1 MSNNFVKDLIEKMS
15 IEQKIGS
22 LFTFG
27 FCGTTITP
35 INREAILKYHCGG
48 FRISPAIK
56 NFGSY
61 VSPESGKALVNIEP
75 GIAYKQ
81 QMPAP
86 YVTASQYKDIIA
98 ELQEVAA
105 QRDLNIPLHLSYDSE
120 GGGAENHTIGKYIR
134 WQSQMGLRAADDP
147 EFAYKTAYLA
157 GKQAKAMG
165 LTLIHS
171 PVLDINVCPENPGCG
186 VRSFSDRAEEVAIYA
201 EEAARGYIDAGV
213 IPTGKHFPNIGG
225 NDKDSHFDLIRV
237 TTDRET
243 MMKRDLLPYREL
255 IKKDLLPAIMPAHN
269 IYEAFDSEDVAT
281 VSSKILKDLLR
292 DELGFKGVV
301 TTDSMTMAGVAAKYG
316 IEKSCALALQAGA
329 DLVLMKADNH
339 LNGDCFESVLRFV
352 QDGKI
357 SEREIDKKVE
367 RVLSMKERFGLFGA
381 GAELDGSG
389 AETPEEERRGC
400 PVLTPSNVDPD
411 AMFADPEVIELNS
424 ILAKKTT
431 LIESD
436 KKGLLPLNKE
446 QKILLIEQERPTPND
461 IDSHSAMLYKK
472 CLQETNNLSYL
483 EVAYSYDKDDV
494 ARIRE
499 AVKSHD
505 LIVMTNF
512 YSRGT
517 AQNCDIVDE
526 IASDKSKDLIL
537 ITNTPYPT
545 SIPESTDTVIITFG
559 QETANLAFVAKMLFG
574 KETPEGVWPI
584 EYFRFDAIINKNLKN
599 QN

>member
-75 GIAYKQ
+75 GIAYKTQ
-81 QMPAP
+81 VPAP
-86 YVTASQYKDIIA
+86 YVTASQYRDIIA
-98 ELQEVAA
+98 ELQELAA
-105 QRDLNIPLHLSYDSE
+105 QRELNIPLHLSYDSE
-120 GGGAENHTIGKYIR
+120 GGGGENHTIGKYIR

-186 VRSFSDRAEEVAIYA
+186 VRAFSDRAEEVAIYA
-201 EEAARGYIDAGV
+201 EQAARGYIDAGI
-213 IPTGKHFPNIGG
+213 IPTGKHFPNLGD

-243 MMKRDLLPYREL
+243 LMKRDLLPYREL
-255 IKKDLLPAIMPAHN
+255 IKKNLLPAIMPAHN
-269 IYEAFDSEDVAT
+269 IYEAIDSEDVAT
-281 VSSKILKDLLR
+281 VSKKILTDLLR
-292 DELGFKGVV
+292 GELGFKGVI
-301 TTDSMTMAGVAAKYG
+301 TTDSMTMAGVSAKYG
-316 IEKSCALALQAGA
+316 IENSCALALQAGA

-339 LNGDCFESVLRFV
+339 LNGDCFESVLKFID
-352 QDGKI
+352 DGKI
-357 SEREIDKKVE
+357 SEDEIDEKVE
-367 RVLSMKERFGLFGA
+367 RVLSMKERFGLFGSDLVGVRTGLSPA
-381 GAELDGSG
+381 GRVSDEEDSLSVSAP
-389 AETPEEERRGC
+389 TP
-400 PVLTPSNVDPD
+400 TNSDPD
-411 AMFADPEVIELNS
+411 AMFADSEVIELNS

-431 LIESD
+431 LIAFD
-436 KKGLLPLNKE
+436 KKGLLPLTKKQE
-446 QKILLIEQERPTPND
+446 ILLIEQERPTPND
-461 IDSHSAMLYKK
+461 IDTHSTMLYKK
-472 CLQETNNLSYL
+472 CLKETNKLTYL
-483 EVAYSYDKDDV
+483 EVAYSYDKDDIT
-494 ARIRE
+494 RIRE
-499 AVKSHD
+499 AVRSHD

-517 AQNCDIVDE
+517 AQNCDVVNE
-526 IASDKSKDLIL
+526 IASDKSKNLIL

-545 SIPESTDTVIITFG
+545 SIPDSADTVIITFG

-574 KETPEGVWPI
+574 KDTPEGKWPI
-584 EYFRFDAIINKNLKN
+584 EYRRIK
-599 QN
+599 